1 MFFALVGPEG
11 VCWTAQDFVFF
22 LFIIPTYHNSESPR
36 IMVETTTD
44 VPTVIYRC
52 HVNSKWVTYQMRES
66 SMPQSMSAK
75 ESVED

>member
-1 MFFALVGPEG
+1 
-11 VCWTAQDFVFF
+11 
-22 LFIIPTYHNSESPR
+22 
-36 IMVETTTD
+36 MVETTTD